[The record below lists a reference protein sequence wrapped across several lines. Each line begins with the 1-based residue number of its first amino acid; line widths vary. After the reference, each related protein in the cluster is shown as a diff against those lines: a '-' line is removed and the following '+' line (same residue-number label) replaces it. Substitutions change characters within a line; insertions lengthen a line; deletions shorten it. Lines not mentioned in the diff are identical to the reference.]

1 MASPQLLLPGLVS
14 ITFRQLTPRE
24 VVELVVKA
32 GTPAVEWGGDVHVPH
47 GDLVRAR
54 EVKVLCDTEGVDIPA
69 YGSYFRLGQSEKL
82 GLPFSQVLD
91 SAELLGAP
99 VIRVWAGVKGSAD
112 TTLDERAEIVE
123 DAMRI
128 ADMAQARGIKVS
140 YEYHGGTLTDTAE
153 SAAELLA
160 QTGHPAIQT
169 LWQPA
174 VGLPVEQAEHE
185 LAAVLPRLSHV
196 HVFHWFPRAERQ
208 PLADGRDRWIRY
220 LTMASRH
227 KEIVPC
233 LIEFVQNAEPKQ
245 FLADAEV
252 LKEMIAEVAKGLLE

>member
-1 MASPQLLLPGLVS
+1 MPPIILQPGLVS

-47 GDLVRAR
+47 GDLVRAQ
-54 EVKVLCDTEGVDIPA
+54 EVRLICDNEGVTIPA

-91 SAELLGAP
+91 SAEALGAP
-99 VIRVWAGVKGSAD
+99 VVRVWAGVKGSAD
-112 TTLDERAEIVE
+112 TTPEERAEIVE

-128 ADMAQARGIKVS
+128 ADLAEARNIKVG
-140 YEYHGGTLTDTAE
+140 YEYHGGTLTDTQE
-153 SAAELLA
+153 SATALLA
-160 QTGHPAIQT
+160 DTGHPAIQT
-169 LWQPA
+169 LWQPG

-185 LAAVLPRLSHV
+185 LATVLPRLSHV

-208 PLADGRDRWIRY
+208 PLADGRDRWMRY

-227 KEIVPC
+227 KELVPC
-233 LIEFVQNAEPKQ
+233 LIEFVANAEPKQ
-245 FLADAEV
+245 FLEDSAV
-252 LKEMIAEVAKGLLE
+252 LKEMIAEVASHTLE